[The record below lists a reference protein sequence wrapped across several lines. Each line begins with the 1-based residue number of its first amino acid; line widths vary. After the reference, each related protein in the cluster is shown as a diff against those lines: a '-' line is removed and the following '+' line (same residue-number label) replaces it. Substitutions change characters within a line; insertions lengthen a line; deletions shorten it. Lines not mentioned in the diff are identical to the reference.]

1 MVTDTEM
8 KTKVAMFKPI
18 SGALLFC
25 VSTFTLAQQGAPAPL
40 TGTPSASPSTGIPQT
55 SSAAPGL
62 VTDELT
68 TTLERTWTIRPRV
81 TLTETLTDNVAIN
94 RTATSKKSDLITELA
109 PGIRIEART
118 ARLKGYFDY
127 ALRGQFYTQTDNSRT
142 QNSLNTFGTLE
153 AVDNWLFMDFSG
165 TIAQQAISAFGA
177 QSPGSGT
184 INNNSTETATYR
196 LSPYIRGQFAGT
208 VDYLLRYNLSTTRSD
223 GANLAN
229 TDLAQWVGQLKG
241 GTPFQN
247 LRWTIDANQ
256 QTSEYSTGRKTE
268 AEALRA
274 MGTYTLH
281 PQFRIS
287 LSGGRE
293 SNNYA
298 SQEQETHSTHGYGF
312 DWSPTERTQ
321 LSAFKEK
328 RFFGDGHNINFNHRF
343 PRSSIRYTDTRD
355 VSLLPNQFSS
365 VGTGTVYDQWFQL
378 LANTEPFASMPP
390 GTKEI
395 EVAKAVELVL
405 AQLQLNPNQQT
416 TSSFLSS
423 RASIQRRQQLALA
436 LSGVRNTVTLMLN
449 RNESQSILAA
459 AALNDDFSQN
469 SVIRQQGFSVNVSHR
484 LSDLSNLTLLASRQE
499 STGTGTAT
507 IKTTMTMYQVNVST
521 RLGAKTTGSLSAR
534 RAQFDSTSDPYTEN
548 ALIGTL
554 SFIY

>member
-1 MVTDTEM
+1 MATEM
-8 KTKVAMFKPI
+8 KTKVAMLKPV

-25 VSTFTLAQQGAPAPL
+25 VSTLSFAQQGLAGPL
-40 TGTPSASPSTGIPQT
+40 TGTASAAPSTGASQAP
-55 SSAAPGL
+55 SAGP

-68 TTLERTWTIRPRV
+68 TTLERAWTIRPRV

-94 RTATSKKSDLITELA
+94 RTANDKKSDLITELA

-127 ALRGQFYTQTDNSRT
+127 ALHGQFYAQTDNSRT

-153 AVDNWLFMDFSG
+153 AVDNWLFMDLSG
-165 TIAQQAISAFGA
+165 TIAQQAISAFGT
-177 QSPGSGT
+177 QSPSSSS

-208 VDYLLRYNLSTTRSD
+208 VDYLLRYDLSTTRSD

-229 TDLAQWVGQLKG
+229 IDLAQWIGQLKSS
-241 GTPFQN
+241 TPFQN

-268 AEALRA
+268 AETLRA

-281 PQFRIS
+281 PQFRVS

-293 SNNYA
+293 SNSYA
-298 SQEQETHSTHGYGF
+298 SQEQETHNTHGYGF
-312 DWSPTERTQ
+312 DWTPTERTQ
-321 LSAFKEK
+321 ISAFKEK
-328 RFFGDGHNINFNHRF
+328 RFFGDGHNISFKHRF
-343 PRSSIRYTDTRD
+343 SRSSIHFTDTRD

-365 VGTGTVYDQWFQL
+365 AGMGTVYDQYFQL
-378 LANTEPFASMPP
+378 LENTEPYASMPP

-395 EVAKAVELVL
+395 AVANAVNLLL
-405 AQLQLNPNQQT
+405 AQLQLNPNQQV

-423 RASIQRRQQLALA
+423 RANIQRRQQLSLA
-436 LSGVRNTVTLMLN
+436 LTGVRNTVTLMVN

-469 SVIRQQGFSVNVSHR
+469 DVIRQQGFSVNVSHR
-484 LSDLSNLTLLASRQE
+484 LSDLSNLNLLASRQE
-499 STGTGTAT
+499 STGTGTST
-507 IKTTMTMYQVNVST
+507 TKTTMTMYQVNVST
-521 RLGAKTTGSLSAR
+521 KLGAKTTGALSAR
-534 RAQFDSTSDPYTEN
+534 HAQFDSTSDPYTEN